1 MEGIWQDFK
10 DARSSGDLERMKL
23 CHKELDLEMNTSV
36 MVNGQIQKH
45 KSRQAVVKRSIQ
57 RAALFLLSRQAFE
70 DEGTW

>member
-10 DARSSGDLERMKL
+10 DARSSDDLERMRFCL
-23 CHKELDLEMNTSV
+23 KELELEMNTSV

-45 KSRQAVVKRSIQ
+45 KSRQAVMVKSIQ
-57 RAALFLLSRQAFE
+57 RKGLFLSRQAFE